1 MSHAPPR
8 SGFGQKKNFSFMSQ
22 KKNHVDG
29 NDHVHAAPG
38 AGSELATGG

>member
-1 MSHAPPR
+1 MSHSPPTF
-8 SGFGQKKNFSFMSQ
+8 GLGQKKNFSFMDP

-38 AGSELATGG
+38 AGCELATGG